1 MTLRCTA
8 LGAVI
13 LTAAV
18 APALLTH
25 DARSDLRSQP
35 IKVGSFSTN
44 SVGSQLPTGWHEL
57 TFRHVR
63 THTTYTLVADG
74 PHTVLRAEAHDGASL
89 LYTRADLPSNT
100 YRTVRW
106 RWKVGRTP
114 GGADL
119 RYRRGDDAA
128 ARVYVA
134 FRYRPALVPLLQ
146 RWHYRLARNRYGEY
160 PPYAG
165 ISYVWAHQTAPHTV
179 LRNPSLSRCVEY
191 VIESGEDRAGRWIE
205 ERRDVY
211 RDFVRVFD
219 FPPPRISHVAVM
231 SDADDTGSRSV
242 AWYGDI
248 ELVPEA
254 LTDADS

>member
-1 MTLRCTA
+1 MTLRRTA
-8 LGAVI
+8 LGAVM

-18 APALLTH
+18 APPPLLH
-25 DARSDLRSQP
+25 DAKAVRRPQP
-35 IKVGSFSTN
+35 INVGSFSTN
-44 SVGSQLPTGWHEL
+44 SAGSRLPNGWQEL

-63 THTTYTLVADG
+63 RHTTYTLVADG
-74 PHTVLRAEAHDGASL
+74 GQTVLRAEAHDGASL
-89 LYTRADLPSNT
+89 LYTRTDLPSGT
-100 YRTVRW
+100 YRDVRW
-106 RWKVGRTP
+106 RWKVDRTP
-114 GGADL
+114 KGADL
-119 RYRRGDDAA
+119 RYRHGDDAA

-134 FRYRPALVPLLQ
+134 FRYRPVLVPLLQ
-146 RWHYRLARNRYGEY
+146 RWHYLLARNRYGEY

-179 LRNPSLSRCVEY
+179 LRNPLLSRSVEY

-219 FPPPRISHVAVM
+219 FPPPPISHVAVM
-231 SDADDTGSRSV
+231 SDADDTGSQSV

-248 ELVPEA
+248 ELLPAV
-254 LTDADS
+254 LADDGS